1 MLQIDY
7 EQDSN
12 NIDEGSE
19 NIRSKKR
26 ILRVIARSANELQKL
41 INQILDDASTTQTST
56 NAKVSVNSC

>member
-1 MLQIDY
+1 LLQIDY

-41 INQILDDASTTQTST
+41 INEILDDASTTQTST